1 MLGIARYARER
12 GGWILH
18 THGGGG
24 ALAPV
29 ENLHDWRGDG
39 MVAFV
44 GSESVAMETRD
55 VMLPVVNVSAR
66 LRATPHPRVTVDNL
80 AAGRVAAEHFIER
93 GFKHMA
99 FVSADRH
106 YYAELRQRGFESQ
119 LRERQIEP
127 LLFSQVLE
135 GPGWSWEGQ
144 QQPVIDWIAT
154 LPRPCAIAAC
164 SDVRAQQVM
173 DAIRACG
180 LRSPEDVAVL
190 GFDDDPLLCELS
202 DPPLSSVATNFDQ
215 VGYVAASLLDRMMDG
230 ELVAPDAHI
239 TVPPG
244 RVTVR
249 RSTDV
254 FAVDD
259 PEVAEAMRFIR
270 VRATQ
275 RVRVSDV
282 LEAMPMS
289 RRNLERRFVRVLGR
303 TIFDD
308 IRLAQ
313 LERAKQLLLQ
323 TDWPVYRVATEAGF
337 NDSKHL
343 ALEFGK
349 HLKQTPLAFRKAHR
363 PDAPEH
369 RGRR

>member
-1 MLGIARYARER
+1 MSDRRIAALVSSEHYGRELLLGIARYARER
-12 GGWILH
+12 GGWLLH
-18 THGGGG
+18 APGG
-24 ALAPV
+24 AVAPITS
-29 ENLHDWRGDG
+29 D
-39 MVAFV
+39 VAGLTV
-44 GSESVAMETRD
+44 
-55 VMLPVVNVSAR
+55 PVVNVSAR

-80 AAGRVAAEHFIER
+80 ASGRVAAEHLIER
-93 GFKHMA
+93 GFKHLA
-99 FVSADRH
+99 FVSSDRH
-106 YYAELRQRGFESQ
+106 FYAESRHQGFVQRA
-119 LRERQIEP
+119 REAG
-127 LLFSQVLE
+127 LAVSTFSQGTDRE
-135 GPGWSWEGQ
+135 GWSWEGQ
-144 QQPVIDWIAT
+144 QGALAT
-154 LPRPCAIAAC
+154 WAGSLPRPAAIAAC

-180 LRSPEDVAVL
+180 LRSPEDIAVL

-230 ELVAPDAHI
+230 ASVPPDTHLA
-239 TVPPG
+239 VPPG

-270 VRATQ
+270 ARATQ

-343 ALEFGK
+343 ALEFSK